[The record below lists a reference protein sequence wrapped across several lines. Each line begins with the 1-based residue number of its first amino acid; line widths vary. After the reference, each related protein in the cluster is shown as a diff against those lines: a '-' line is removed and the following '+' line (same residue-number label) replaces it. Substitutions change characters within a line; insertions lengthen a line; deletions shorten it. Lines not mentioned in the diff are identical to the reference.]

1 VCVCVCVCVCVVM
14 VVSHDGDTM
23 SRRSMYSWYTTY
35 VCVCVCELRWH
46 GDMMV
51 AQCTDEACYMCVC
64 VGVCV
69 CVCVVMVV
77 SHDGYTMS
85 R

>member
-1 VCVCVCVCVCVVM
+1 
-14 VVSHDGDTM
+14 
-23 SRRSMYSWYTTY
+23 
-35 VCVCVCELRWH
+35 
-46 GDMMV
+46 MMV
-51 AQCTDEACYMCVC
+51 AQCTDEACYMWVC